1 MPFRKLG
8 DEHGLSGK
16 QVFLKVKADLA
27 VLPQN
32 FLLTQTLCDSSRFC
46 GLLIMDGK
54 YVAVKGYEAKIP
66 FLYGIDYLTHDIP
79 YGNLFVTEDE
89 ASFYQ
94 FFQKLR
100 ELNYP
105 LRAVI
110 ADDRKGLKRAL
121 SQVFPYARLQLC
133 HTHYVENIRRLLNI
147 RTDDKYHH
155 FFNSLRSRVF
165 LAQGME
171 QVRAGLMQ
179 VYLKRAKKNRLL
191 QNIVRVINERKEDLF
206 AYLDIPNC
214 PNSTNLIELYNSH
227 LQGRL
232 KTIKGFESFVS
243 ARIWLNAYVIRRRTK
258 PLTDCK
264 AKFKHL
270 NKHAS
275 LELTIKKQA
284 RWPDTLTSLG
294 IKKIKYFEVKKN

>member
-147 RTDDKYHH
+147 RTDEA
-155 FFNSLRSRVF
+155 VF
-165 LAQGME
+165 
-171 QVRAGLMQ
+171 
-179 VYLKRAKKNRLL
+179 
-191 QNIVRVINERKEDLF
+191 
-206 AYLDIPNC
+206 
-214 PNSTNLIELYNSH
+214 
-227 LQGRL
+227 
-232 KTIKGFESFVS
+232 
-243 ARIWLNAYVIRRRTK
+243 
-258 PLTDCK
+258 
-264 AKFKHL
+264 
-270 NKHAS
+270 
-275 LELTIKKQA
+275 KQA
-284 RWPDTLTSLG
+284 ERIRQDIYNGGSRDH
-294 IKKIKYFEVKKN
+294 E

>member
-16 QVFLKVKADLA
+16 QVFLKVKIDIET
-27 VLPQN
+27 LPEN
-32 FLLTQTLCDSSRFC
+32 FLLTQTLCDPVRFC

-54 YVAVKGYEAKIP
+54 YVAVKGYDSKIP

-79 YGNLFVTEDE
+79 HGKLFPAEDE
-89 ASFYQ
+89 LAFYQ
-94 FFQKLR
+94 FFQKLK

-121 SQVFPYARLQLC
+121 NQVFPYARLQLC
-133 HTHYVENIRRLLNI
+133 HTHYVENIRQLLNI
-147 RTDDKYHH
+147 RTEEKYQH
-155 FFNSLRSRVF
+155 FFNSLRSHVF
-165 LAQGME
+165 LAE
-171 QVRAGLMQ
+171 TVEKVRAGLMH
-179 VYLKRAKKNRLL
+179 VILNRTGKNRLL
-191 QNIVRVINERKEDLF
+191 ENIVRVINERKDDLF
-206 AYLDIPNC
+206 SYLGISDC

-232 KTIKGFESFVS
+232 KTIKGFESFAS
-243 ARIWLNAYVIRRRTK
+243 AKAWLNAYLIRSRTK

-264 AKFKHL
+264 SKFKHL

-284 RWPDTLTSLG
+284 QWPDSLTNLG
-294 IKKIKYFEVKKN
+294 IKKIKYFEKST